1 MAEIQ
6 EEYQSSVLNKHGLEI
21 RDYQVKI
28 ANECVS
34 KNSLVVLPTGLGKT
48 IIAVLVTSKI
58 LKNTP
63 SGSKIVILAP
73 TRPLINQHYHTFL
86 NFLTIAE
93 DKFIVLTGKTPAEQR
108 KELFQENQILFYT
121 PQTLRND
128 LVNRKYNLSDTALVI
143 FDEAHHSTGDYPYTM
158 IADEYIDSNP
168 DGVILG
174 LTASPGASKDKITTL
189 CKNLHVP
196 VENIHIRTRKDTD
209 VKSYLKPMDI
219 YKIGVELTTIME
231 DVYQLI
237 TAVLDE
243 RLHYLSQLNFLEAK
257 GENLHKEVI
266 RKDLLR
272 LNSELVKLVQSNGDK
287 TGIYSALSINAQA
300 LILYHMLEL
309 VEQQGLDILLNYLDK
324 LRKDSKKKNSSKA
337 NRILAAEGRLR
348 RIYLEL
354 KKNVEFSPE
363 NLIHPKFQVL
373 VKIILEELQNN
384 PSSRILVFIKLRNSV
399 LNITNNLKKH
409 SLIKP
414 VRFVGQATK
423 SQDDK
428 GLSQKRQIEILDLFK
443 EGEYNVL
450 VSTNVGEEGLDIAEC
465 DLVVFY
471 DIVVS
476 EIRYIQ
482 RKGRTARHREGRVVI
497 LYSKKTRDEIYLRI
511 ALSKLKRMNV
521 NLKSPEQLRESYTQ
535 QLLEE
540 TVPLDREE
548 PKPSSNL
555 NLNHHKKKAT
565 YTKPYQSKL
574 QSFIEGAH
582 PVQAHE
588 VTTSNPIKLSKFLPM
603 KYGLRKKL
611 QRDNFLFDIVESD
624 LHIVIYN
631 KVLIQ
636 IYTPKHIALEQL
648 LAEIDEFTQ
657 ICTLLIIIF
666 DFIDFKEEIEGEKRV
681 LKRKIQENAKKYKYQ
696 AITMD
701 NEEELYFIIKNILG
715 TQGEPVGRSGME
727 KR

>member
-1 MAEIQ
+1 
-6 EEYQSSVLNKHGLEI
+6 
-21 RDYQVKI
+21 
-28 ANECVS
+28 
-34 KNSLVVLPTGLGKT
+34 
-48 IIAVLVTSKI
+48 
-58 LKNTP
+58 
-63 SGSKIVILAP
+63 
-73 TRPLINQHYHTFL
+73 
-86 NFLTIAE
+86 
-93 DKFIVLTGKTPAEQR
+93 
-108 KELFQENQILFYT
+108 
-121 PQTLRND
+121 
-128 LVNRKYNLSDTALVI
+128 
-143 FDEAHHSTGDYPYTM
+143 
-158 IADEYIDSNP
+158 
-168 DGVILG
+168 
-174 LTASPGASKDKITTL
+174 
-189 CKNLHVP
+189 
-196 VENIHIRTRKDTD
+196 
-209 VKSYLKPMDI
+209 KSYLKPMDI

-257 GENLHKEVI
+257 GEDLHKKII

-300 LILYHMLEL
+300 LILCHMLEL

-354 KKNVEFSPE
+354 KKNVEFTPE

-373 VKIILEELQNN
+373 VKIILEQMQNN

-399 LNITNNLKKH
+399 LNITNNLKEY
-409 SLIKP
+409 SLIRP

-497 LYSKKTRDEIYLRI
+497 LYSKKTHDEIYLRI

-521 NLKSPEQLRESYTQ
+521 NLKSPEQLKESYTQ

-540 TVPLDREE
+540 KLPLDRKES
-548 PKPSSNL
+548 KPSPNL
-555 NLNHHKKKAT
+555 NLIHHEKT
-565 YTKPYQSKL
+565 TTHTKPFQSKL
-574 QSFIEGAH
+574 HSFIEGTH
-582 PVQAHE
+582 PVQVHE
-588 VTTSNPIKLSKFLPM
+588 ETTSNPIKLGKFLPM

-611 QRDNFLFDIVESD
+611 RRDNFLYDIVDSD

-636 IYTPKHIALEQL
+636 IYTPKQITLEQL

-666 DFIDFKEEIEGEKRV
+666 DFINFKEEIEGEKRV
-681 LKRKIQENAKKYKYQ
+681 LKRKVQESAKKYNYQ

-701 NEEELYFIIKNILG
+701 NEEELYFIIRNILE
-715 TQGEPVGRSGME
+715 TQGEPDGRSSME

>member
-1 MAEIQ
+1 M
-6 EEYQSSVLNKHGLEI
+6 
-21 RDYQVKI
+21 
-28 ANECVS
+28 
-34 KNSLVVLPTGLGKT
+34 
-48 IIAVLVTSKI
+48 
-58 LKNTP
+58 
-63 SGSKIVILAP
+63 
-73 TRPLINQHYHTFL
+73 INQHYQTFL
-86 NFLTIAE
+86 NFLTIRE
-93 DKFIVLTGKTPAEQR
+93 EKFIVLTGKTPPEQR

-158 IADEYIDSNP
+158 IADEYIDNNP

-219 YKIGVELTTIME
+219 YKIGVDLTSLME

-243 RLHYLSQLNFLEAK
+243 RLHYLSQLNFLDAK

-324 LRKDSKKKNSSKA
+324 LRKDSRKKNSSKA
-337 NRILAAEGRLR
+337 TRILAAEGRLR

-373 VKIILEELQNN
+373 VKIILEQLQNN

-399 LNITNNLKKH
+399 LNVTNNLKKH
-409 SLIKP
+409 TLIKP

-482 RKGRTARHREGRVVI
+482 RKGRTARHREGKVVI

-511 ALSKLKRMNV
+511 ALNKLKRMNV
-521 NLKSPEQLRESYTQ
+521 NLKSPEQLKESYTQ
-535 QLLEE
+535 QILEE
-540 TVPLDREE
+540 TVLLDKKE
-548 PKPSSNL
+548 PKPSHNL
-555 NLNHHKKKAT
+555 NLNHHEEKT
-565 YTKPYQSKL
+565 THTKPYQSKL
-574 QSFIEGAH
+574 ESFIEETPA
-582 PVQAHE
+582 QAHE
-588 VTTSNPIKLSKFLPM
+588 AITTSPIKLSNTFPM

-611 QRDNFLFDIVESD
+611 LKDNFLFDIVDSD

-636 IYTPKHIALEQL
+636 IYIPKQSTLEQL
-648 LAEIDEFTQ
+648 LVEIDEFTQ

-681 LKRKIQENAKKYKYQ
+681 LKRKIQEMAKKYKIQ
-696 AITMD
+696 AITID
-701 NEEELYFIIKNILG
+701 NEEELYFIIKNILE
-715 TQGEPVGRSGME
+715 TQGEPVGRSSME